1 MTDLE
6 FLELK
11 TIQLQSIVKE
21 LEERFKP
28 HKRKFTLDGH
38 LLGSIGEIYAHLTE
52 GYILSTPSRKSYDT
66 ANDVQIKITQGKRI
80 LLTSDVEKLLVYKLE
95 DDGKISKMYSGPSKH
110 NIKLKSK
117 KFIYLSK
124 LKPNEDENLSSD
136 L

>member
-1 MTDLE
+1 MIDLE

-28 HKRKFTLDGH
+28 HNRKFTLDGH

-52 GYILSTPSRKSYDT
+52 GYTLSTPSRKSYDT
-66 ANDVQIKITQGKRI
+66 TNDVQIKITQGKRI
-80 LLTSDVEKLLVYKLE
+80 LLNSDVENLLVYRLE
-95 DDGKISKMYSGPSKH
+95 NDGKIQKIYSGPCL
-110 NIKLKSK
+110 NNLKPNSK
-117 KFIYLSK
+117 KFIYLTK
-124 LKPNEDENLSSD
+124 LKQQNNENLSSN